1 MISNFWSVSIN
12 LTWIEGTIT
21 TKSFG
26 KLARGNMHVICTH
39 IMEYELKFMKRL
51 VKSRIVCLSAIRVP
65 REGYQVSVSPS
76 RQNKAAKSFLYVYQ
90 VGLCRYRLGFSSIAR
105 VRGGG
110 DGLFC
115 SKIAPVQRPL
125 SNFVYWA
132 LCRIVRYTNLTTGS
146 IRHKLPFLT
155 PKSVK
160 LGCYRCFP
168 TTWWTRPS
176 SCISN
181 SCVNQ
186 PTYHTYRP
194 GERAKWV
201 CIMMLQECND
211 V

>member
-26 KLARGNMHVICTH
+26 ELARGNMHVICTH

-90 VGLCRYRLGFSSIAR
+90 TGLCRYRSGYSSIAR
-105 VRGGG
+105 LRGGG

-115 SKIAPVQRPL
+115 SKIAPRYL
-125 SNFVYWA
+125 SKD
-132 LCRIVRYTNLTTGS
+132 
-146 IRHKLPFLT
+146 H
-155 PKSVK
+155 
-160 LGCYRCFP
+160 FP
-168 TTWWTRPS
+168 TS
-176 SCISN
+176 STELFVAS
-181 SCVNQ
+181 SDT
-186 PTYHTYRP
+186 PTCQQ
-194 GERAKWV
+194 V
-201 CIMMLQECND
+201 Q
-211 V
+211 

>member
-1 MISNFWSVSIN
+1 MSGEDTKIN
-12 LTWIEGTIT
+12 KTNRVCPDILAYDIKFLEGTIT

-26 KLARGNMHVICTH
+26 KLARGNVHVICTH

-90 VGLCRYRLGFSSIAR
+90 VGLCQYRLGFSSIAR

-125 SNFVYWA
+125 SNFVY
-132 LCRIVRYTNLTTGS
+132 
-146 IRHKLPFLT
+146 
-155 PKSVK
+155 
-160 LGCYRCFP
+160 
-168 TTWWTRPS
+168 
-176 SCISN
+176 
-181 SCVNQ
+181 
-186 PTYHTYRP
+186 
-194 GERAKWV
+194 
-201 CIMMLQECND
+201 
-211 V
+211 